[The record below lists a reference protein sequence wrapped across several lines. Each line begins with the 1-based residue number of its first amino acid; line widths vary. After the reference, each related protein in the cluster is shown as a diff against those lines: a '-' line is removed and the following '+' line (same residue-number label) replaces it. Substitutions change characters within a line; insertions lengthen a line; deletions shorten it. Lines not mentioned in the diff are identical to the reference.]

1 VAEKHVRKPP
11 HAFLWRSF
19 CSWFAM
25 EVGMEEI
32 IYDYTSI
39 VLSVAPIYIYIY
51 IYTWYMCVNVLSGFN
66 NSNSDGRFEER
77 VLRTDSS
84 M

>member
-1 VAEKHVRKPP
+1 
-11 HAFLWRSF
+11 
-19 CSWFAM
+19 M
-25 EVGMEEI
+25 EVGMEER

-39 VLSVAPIYIYIY
+39 VLSFAPYLH

-66 NSNSDGRFEER
+66 NSNSDGRFQER